1 MIVKHNIAT
10 QNETMTKER
19 GRREYMRNYMKQ
31 RRNVNNFLVNICDLP
46 EGEREFYE
54 ERAAIMEFDAGMS
67 RQDAETEAAKL
78 TLIFLG
84 KTKLY

>member
-1 MIVKHNIAT
+1 MK
-10 QNETMTKER
+10 
-19 GRREYMRNYMKQ
+19 NYMKQ

-54 ERAAIMEFDAGMS
+54 ERAAIMEFDGGMC
-67 RQDAETEAAKL
+67 REKAETEAAKL
-78 TLIFLG
+78 TSTFFG